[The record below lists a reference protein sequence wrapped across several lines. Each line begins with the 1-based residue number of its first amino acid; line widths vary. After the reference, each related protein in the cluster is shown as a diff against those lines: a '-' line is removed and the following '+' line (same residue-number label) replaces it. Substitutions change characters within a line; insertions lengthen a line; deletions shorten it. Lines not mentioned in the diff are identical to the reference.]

1 MIMGIPLKTES
12 IDELVAF
19 LVSKLPDPEKTKFIT
34 EFHKKIKDKERHINM
49 DLMCHQFNLWMES
62 ELAGLAFTSELAGLA
77 FTEEMF
83 GRFDVSLFS
92 ANHERFSVLRAAFP
106 LFKAYGN
113 LRFHLPNYGSTI
125 DVESVR
131 EKLFGLAYNSVLRSM
146 CNKLLFII
154 DNIDELCEFRGGEG
168 C

>member
-1 MIMGIPLKTES
+1 MGIPLKTES

-19 LVSKLPDPEKTKFIT
+19 LVSQLSDPEKTKFIT
-34 EFHKKIKDKERHINM
+34 EFHQKIKDKERHINM
-49 DLMCHQFNLWMES
+49 DLMCHQFNLWME
-62 ELAGLAFTSELAGLA
+62 SELAGLA

-106 LFKAYGN
+106 LFKAYEN
-113 LRFHLPNYGSTI
+113 LRFYLPNYGNTI
-125 DVESVR
+125 NVESVR
-131 EKLFGLAYNSVLRSM
+131 EKLFRLSYNSVLRTM
-146 CNKLLFII
+146 CNKLMSII
-154 DNIDELCEFRGGEG
+154 DNIDEICEFCGEEG